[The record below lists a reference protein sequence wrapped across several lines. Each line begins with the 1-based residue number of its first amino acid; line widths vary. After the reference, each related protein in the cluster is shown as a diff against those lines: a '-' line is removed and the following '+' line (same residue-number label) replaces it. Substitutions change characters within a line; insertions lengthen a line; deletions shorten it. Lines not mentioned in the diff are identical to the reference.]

1 MQKQYLTNEI
11 NFRNLIKDKKDDE
24 ENFERIF
31 SLVFKPSD
39 LFDEGNQNK
48 LYFQESFTFNPL
60 INLEDIKDNNLKM
73 NVKNENKNKFVI
85 KEEIEIINKDK
96 KISINNITEINQTL
110 LQNKQKIKNNFKI
123 EERADANDTNDNG
136 NKSNERKIN
145 IKSTFSTIK
154 RKVWK
159 RGPYKTKNRV
169 IVKEKFEDKCFPF
182 TKGKGLINFIDNT
195 GNVVD
200 KSSEIKLNEEQNLSN
215 TTFKINRYFKDSK
228 GKIKKIKKRR
238 KYKPDDIRKKIK
250 LSFHKALK
258 NIINENLKKTGSEG
272 LFSFLPQTFLANISK
287 MFNKKYMN
295 STYEDLLAM
304 DFTQNKTKGIN
315 LEIEQ
320 RHYDKNIDV
329 LNYLENNPEISKK
342 SGFDRIKKMKYKDLL
357 EAYFLS
363 KEFENAVVKLKNKHE
378 SDEYIE
384 TYIFLSKN
392 YISYYSN

>member
-31 SLVFKPSD
+31 SLVFKPND

-48 LYFQESFTFNPL
+48 LYFQESFTY
-60 INLEDIKDNNLKM
+60 
-73 NVKNENKNKFVI
+73 KNKFVI

-123 EERADANDTNDNG
+123 EERGDADDIIDNG
-136 NKSNERKIN
+136 NKKNERTIN

-169 IVKEKFEDKCFPF
+169 IVKEKFDDKCFPF

-195 GNVVD
+195 GNVAD
-200 KSSEIKLNEEQNLSN
+200 KSNEIKLNNEENLFN

-228 GKIKKIKKRR
+228 GKIKKLKKRR

-250 LSFHKALK
+250 LSFHKSLK

-287 MFNKKYMN
+287 MFNNKYMN

-304 DFTQNKTKGIN
+304 DFTQTKAKGIN

-320 RHYDKNIDV
+320 RHYNKNIDV

-342 SGFDRIKKMKYKDLL
+342 SGFNKIKKMKYKDLL
-357 EAYFLS
+357 EAYFSS
-363 KEFENAVVKLKNKHE
+363 KEFEDAIIKLKNKRE

-384 TYIFLSKN
+384 TYIFLAKN
-392 YISYYSN
+392 YINYYSN